1 MALRIG
7 HRFKRTTVA
16 RFLGIALL
24 LGVAR
29 GAIADDS
36 TIKTEAQRT
45 GRSVDSAARQ
55 LGQDAKQ
62 AAKEVADKAKKVGRD
77 VADAAKKAGN
87 DIADTANRTGSAV
100 KHAAKSGVGAV
111 KQGGQTVKQDRG
123 QQNAPNGASDS
134 KKTDSP

>member
-1 MALRIG
+1 MALRTG
-7 HRFKRTTVA
+7 HCFKRTTVA
-16 RFLGIALL
+16 LFLGIALL
-24 LGVAR
+24 LGVAG

-36 TIKTEAQRT
+36 TIKTDAQRT

-55 LGQDAKQ
+55 LGQGAKQ

-87 DIADTANRTGSAV
+87 DIAETANKTGSAV
-100 KHAAKSGVGAV
+100 KHAAKSGVAGV

-123 QQNAPNGASDS
+123 KQNPPNGNSDS
-134 KKTDSP
+134 KRTDNP